1 MAPSSEALRLGPV
14 AVAVKPWAGALLEP
28 QVVLD
33 LSPIVG
39 TFGNVESLAVLPASA
54 REGEQRM
61 LVIIATDNQ
70 EFALLPTQI
79 VALAFDPAEAG
90 AVAGDAA
97 GQ

>member
-1 MAPSSEALRLGPV
+1 M
-14 AVAVKPWAGALLEP
+14 LEP

-54 REGEQRM
+54 LEGEQRM

-79 VALAFDPAEAG
+79 VALAFDPAG
-90 AVAGDAA
+90 ARG
-97 GQ
+97 GTGR